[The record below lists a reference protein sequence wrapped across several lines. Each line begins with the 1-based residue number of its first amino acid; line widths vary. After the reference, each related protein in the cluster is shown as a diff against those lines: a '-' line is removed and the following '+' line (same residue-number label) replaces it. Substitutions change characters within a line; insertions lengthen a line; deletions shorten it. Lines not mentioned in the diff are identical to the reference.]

1 VAEFDYIIVGAG
13 SAGCVLANRL
23 SENPHNQVL
32 LIEAGP
38 VGENFL
44 VRLPKGF
51 GKTLTDPKLS
61 WHFATTRHK
70 GDIPEIWVRGKTLG
84 GSSAVNGMVYVR
96 GQPQDYDRIAEL
108 GNRGWSWADVAPY
121 FKRMENHALGEDELR
136 GVGGP
141 LDVTVASPSR
151 LGDAMLEAGRQ
162 LGLQVKND
170 LNRIEQEGI
179 GYLAHTINKRGE
191 RVSAARAFLE
201 PARKRPNLKILT
213 DTAVDRVLFEGK
225 RAIGVICRSGDKIET
240 YKGQETILSAGGLQ
254 TPKIL
259 QLSGVGPAELL
270 RAHNIE
276 VVHDSPGV
284 GENMREHFLLALQ
297 FHLKHPQDSQ
307 NNDYSGFGLVKSMF
321 QYMLMRQGPMAEGSH
336 QLAAFVRT
344 RPELNRPDAQ
354 LMFAPY
360 SLEMDSPAMEMNR
373 TPGMIFFGYPLRNT
387 SQGSVRIQSADP
399 RQPAAIDPNY
409 LSTEYDR
416 QASICL
422 VRYIRRFI
430 AQEPLREL
438 VGDEMHYTADAHSDD
453 EILDAYRR
461 YGQSGYHA
469 SGTCRMG
476 VDPEAVVDP
485 RLKVNGVAGLRVM
498 DCSIYPELLSG
509 NTNAPTMAL
518 ASRAAEIILG
528 DTCRDDAG

>member
-1 VAEFDYIIVGAG
+1 MAEFDYIVAGAG

-23 SENPHNQVL
+23 SEDPANKVL

-38 VGENFL
+38 AGENFL

-51 GKTLTDPKLS
+51 GKVLTDPKMS
-61 WHFATTRHK
+61 WFFATTRQK
-70 GDIPEIWVRGKTLG
+70 GEMSEVWVRGKTLG

-96 GQPQDYDRIAEL
+96 GQPEDYDRMAEL
-108 GNRGWSWADVAPY
+108 GNSGWSWADVAPY

-141 LDVTVASPSR
+141 LDITPAPHSR
-151 LGDAMLEAGRQ
+151 LGEAMLEAGRQ
-162 LGLQVKND
+162 LGLEVKSD
-170 LNRIEQEGI
+170 LNRLDQEGI
-179 GYLAHTINKRGE
+179 GYLCHTINPRGE
-191 RVSAARAFLE
+191 RVSAARAFLQ
-201 PARKRPNLKILT
+201 PVRKRPNLTILT
-213 DTAVDRVLFEGK
+213 NTLLDRVIFAGK
-225 RAIGVICRSGDKIET
+225 QAVGVICRQGDKT
-240 YKGQETILSAGGLQ
+240 LTFNGRETILCAGALQ

-259 QLSGVGPAELL
+259 QLSGVGPAGLL
-270 RAHNIE
+270 QSHGIE

-297 FHLKHPQDSQ
+297 FHLKHARDSQ
-307 NNDYSGFGLVKSMF
+307 NSYYSGFGLLKSMF
-321 QYMLMRQGPMAEGSH
+321 KYMLQRRGPMAEGSH
-336 QLAAFVRT
+336 QLAAFVKTRT
-344 RPELNRPDAQ
+344 GLNRPDAQ

-360 SLEMDSPAMEMNR
+360 SLEMDSPAMDMNR

-399 RQPAAIDPNY
+399 REPAVIDPNY

-416 QASICL
+416 QASIAL

-430 AQEPLREL
+430 AQGSLKDL
-438 VGDEMHYTADAHSDD
+438 VGDEMHYTAGARSDD

-476 VDPEAVVDP
+476 VDDQAVVDT
-485 RLKVNGVAGLRVM
+485 RLRVKGVVGLRVM

-518 ASRAAEIILG
+518 AGRASDFILE
-528 DTCRDDAG
+528 DAARSG

>member
-1 VAEFDYIIVGAG
+1 MTEFDYIVVGAG

-23 SENPHNQVL
+23 SENPRHRVL

-38 VGENFL
+38 AGEGFL

-51 GKTLTDPKLS
+51 GKTLTDPKMS
-61 WHFATTRHK
+61 WYFATTRKK
-70 GDIPEIWVRGKTLG
+70 GDMPEVWVRGKMLG

-96 GQPQDYDRIAEL
+96 GQPEDYNRMAEL
-108 GNRGWSWADVAPY
+108 GNSGWSWADVAPY
-121 FKRMENHALGEDELR
+121 FKRLENHALGEDELR

-141 LDVTVASPSR
+141 LDITVAPHSR
-151 LGDAMLEAGRQ
+151 LGDAMLECGRQ
-162 LGLQVKND
+162 LGLQVKSD
-170 LNRIEQEGI
+170 LNRLEQEGI
-179 GYLAHTINKRGE
+179 GYLSHTINQRGE

-201 PARKRPNLKILT
+201 PARQRPNLTILT
-213 DTAVDRVLFEGK
+213 DTLVERVMFEGK
-225 RAIGVICRSGDKIET
+225 RAVGVNCRQGDKTLT
-240 YKGQETILSAGGLQ
+240 YRGRETILSAGGLQ
-254 TPKIL
+254 TPQIL
-259 QLSGVGPAELL
+259 QLSGVGPAGLL
-270 RAHNIE
+270 QSYGID
-276 VVHDSPGV
+276 VVHDSPEV

-297 FHLKHPQDSQ
+297 FHLKHARDSQ
-307 NNDYSGFGLVKSMF
+307 NSYYSGLGLIKSMLKYF
-321 QYMLMRQGPMAEGSH
+321 LQRRGPMAEGSH
-336 QLAAFVRT
+336 QLAAFVKT
-344 RPELNRPDAQ
+344 RPDLDRPDAQ

-360 SLEMDSPAMEMNR
+360 SLEMDTPEMDMNR

-399 RQPAAIDPNY
+399 RQPPVIDPNY

-416 QASICL
+416 QASIGL

-430 AQEPLREL
+430 AQEPLRPL
-438 VGDEMHYTADAHSDD
+438 VGEEMHYTAGAQSDD

-476 VDPEAVVDP
+476 VDEQAVVDP
-485 RLKVNGVAGLRVM
+485 RLKVKGVAGLRVM

-518 ASRAAEIILG
+518 AARAADLILE
-528 DTCRDDAG
+528 DAEHA